1 MPLPC
6 LLTGCLQREPQV
18 QALGGNNLLV
28 KSVSHSIVGNINK
41 LKLNDPLPQR
51 VYIYKSMINVC
62 L

>member
-18 QALGGNNLLV
+18 QALGVNILLV

-51 VYIYKSMINVC
+51 VYI
-62 L
+62 